1 MSQEELEA
9 ATEEAAEEARK
20 DAKEDA
26 QIADLEDEIDAL
38 RKQKDKPVP
47 DSVPP
52 PTDNAG
58 SSGGLPADAE
68 NCGSGVFA
76 LSGTTSCSFALNV
89 AADFFAA
96 GGSSSFDSF
105 SPATGDVYRMNC
117 TGGAVTTCTGGN
129 NAAVYILSS

>member
-1 MSQEELEA
+1 MVAVAALATFVVFSLSACGGDDDSVSQEELEA

-38 RKQKDKPVP
+38 RKQEGKPEP

-58 SSGGLPADAE
+58 SSGGLPTDAE
-68 NCGSGVFA
+68 TVDRASLHFQA
-76 LSGTTSCSFALNV
+76 PRRARL
-89 AADFFAA
+89 
-96 GGSSSFDSF
+96 
-105 SPATGDVYRMNC
+105 R
-117 TGGAVTTCTGGN
+117 
-129 NAAVYILSS
+129 